1 MATTMGGM
9 LHALGVAGLL
19 FAAAA
24 DARPDSLNLQ
34 QHTVSSLDGTTKLTL
49 GPAGGLASV
58 SVRGAAALGLAPS
71 SGIELRVDG
80 EVAGSSPPPVVTPLA
95 DGGVSFSRE
104 AAFGARKQHTATVT
118 EAFRPAED
126 GAVEWSLTLKG
137 SSANMFAPAIDV
149 RLDAVAGGATDW
161 TAWAPWDRPNCNVG
175 AGEGC
180 EGCDGRS
187 SPLAPQPLRCFLAP
201 RTSYGYGY
209 GTSVPLVA
217 LLDNESDTSVSLS
230 AAPAANLLQLATVA
244 TSLGHVAQPSLGVA
258 FAAAYRVSAS
268 TPAITLSFHIA
279 GGQACPRDVLRMYS
293 TRHAEAFDPPNS
305 NVHYRASGMGS
316 YAATQPPLMQMVDGA
331 PLIKTLNTVGYKVN
345 WDGEQCLHMH
355 RT

>member
-1 MATTMGGM
+1 M
-9 LHALGVAGLL
+9 
-19 FAAAA
+19 
-24 DARPDSLNLQ
+24 
-34 QHTVSSLDGTTKLTL
+34 
-49 GPAGGLASV
+49 
-58 SVRGAAALGLAPS
+58 
-71 SGIELRVDG
+71 
-80 EVAGSSPPPVVTPLA
+80 
-95 DGGVSFSRE
+95 
-104 AAFGARKQHTATVT
+104 
-118 EAFRPAED
+118 
-126 GAVEWSLTLKG
+126 
-137 SSANMFAPAIDV
+137 
-149 RLDAVAGGATDW
+149 
-161 TAWAPWDRPNCNVG
+161 
-175 AGEGC
+175 
-180 EGCDGRS
+180 
-187 SPLAPQPLRCFLAP
+187 
-201 RTSYGYGY
+201 
-209 GTSVPLVA
+209 PLVA

-316 YAATQPPLMQMVDGA
+316 YAATQPPLTQMVDGA

-345 WDGEQCLHMH
+345 WDGEQCLQMH